1 MDSFENKDKTLVE
14 LEAIQKEITELS
26 QKFSINPQVN
36 QEEVD
41 RFSYLI
47 DHLTKIAGQLNL
59 END

>member
-1 MDSFENKDKTLVE
+1 MNSFESRDKILTE
-14 LEAIQKEITELS
+14 LEAIQTEITKLS

-59 END
+59 ENE